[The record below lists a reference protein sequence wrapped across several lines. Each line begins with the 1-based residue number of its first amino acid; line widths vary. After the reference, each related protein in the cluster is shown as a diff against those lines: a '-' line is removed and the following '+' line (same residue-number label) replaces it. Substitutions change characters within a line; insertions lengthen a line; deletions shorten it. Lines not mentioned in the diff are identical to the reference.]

1 MKNAADSNEPKFRLR
16 WEHVLCALALAFAAL
31 MHTTALEDRFL
42 LVLYCLGTAGASYA
56 LVRRRALGLAA
67 IVATVVGAIIFASVY
82 YSAAPDKWHPV
93 LDPIRDI
100 AGLGILFVLAAK
112 TVLEMYRYEK
122 EERIRQFRDIVEKK
136 TIEMR
141 AAALR
146 STSHEVRTPLST
158 ISALTETLLDESAGP
173 LEEMQR
179 EFVQDID
186 QAATHLL
193 GLVNDILDYAKAE
206 AGMIQLAVEPV
217 AMVELVEQCVRMI
230 QPRADEAGISVSAH
244 VAADVKEINADPLR
258 VKQILLN
265 LLANAVKYSGRGG
278 SVNVRVRLDAQGNV
292 MISVRDTGRGID
304 AEHLP
309 HLFDPYYQTAVA
321 DQSIGTG
328 LGLAII
334 KHLTELHGGTV
345 TVESV
350 VNAGSVFQVTLPNV
364 DPQTVSEKAPPDA
377 VELPASNSPS
387 AAREAADPSTT
398 TPVFP
403 LR

>member
-1 MKNAADSNEPKFRLR
+1 
-16 WEHVLCALALAFAAL
+16 

-82 YSAAPDKWHPV
+82 YSAEPDSWHPL

-112 TVLEMYRYEK
+112 TVLEMYRYER
-122 EERIRQFRDIVEKK
+122 EERIRQFREIVEKK

-173 LEEMQR
+173 LQEMQR

-186 QAATHLL
+186 QAAKHLL

-230 QPRADEAGISVSAH
+230 QPKADEAGISVSAH
-244 VAADVKEINADPLR
+244 VAADIKEIIADPLR

-265 LLANAVKYSGRGG
+265 LLTNAVKYSGRGG
-278 SVNVRVRLDAQGNV
+278 SVNVRVRLDGQGNV
-292 MISVRDTGRGID
+292 LISVRDTGRGIE

-309 HLFDPYYQTAVA
+309 HLFDPYYQAALA

-345 TVESV
+345 TVDSV

-364 DPQTVSEKAPPDA
+364 DAATVSEKAPQGTAESQTATTQAAGQEPTDA
-377 VELPASNSPS
+377 
-387 AAREAADPSTT
+387 STN
-398 TPVFP
+398 PLVSP